1 MPDPRQSGNVRPRLT
16 EDEKA
21 ARLASLNAR
30 FGPREDLPPYYLT
43 ADGDWIIGTIDA
55 IGEFTHDKFGASPQ
69 LTISY
74 QEGES
79 LQTAEESGEPA
90 KGTRYMLRLF
100 PKAAKGRTLAVGQRV
115 RIVNYGSK
123 RNKADTFD
131 YQDIDLTILDS

>member
-1 MPDPRQSGNVRPRLT
+1 MPDPRKTGSNRPQLS
-16 EDEKA
+16 EEEKA
-21 ARLASLNAR
+21 ARLARLDAR
-30 FGPREDLPPYYLT
+30 FGPREELPPYYLT
-43 ADGDWIIGTIDA
+43 ADGDWIVGTIDA
-55 IGEFTHDKFGASPQ
+55 VGEFTHDKFGTSPQ
-69 LTISY
+69 LVISY

-79 LQTAEESGEPA
+79 LQTAEESGEPV
-90 KGTRYMLRLF
+90 KGERYILRLF